1 MSQWLLPEN
10 VEDLLP
16 NQAKQLEIYRRQ
28 LLDLYSENGYQ
39 LVIPSLLEY
48 ADSLNAFGK
57 DLDLDT
63 FKVVDQLSGR
73 MMGVSSDLTTQTS
86 RIDSQLSKENKENKL
101 CYAGPILRT
110 NSSSTQSRE
119 LYQIGVE
126 YFGES
131 DISADIEVQKIL
143 VSSLKLIKI
152 DDITLDIN
160 HLGIYNQLIL
170 DFNLSAQDKIN
181 VADALMIKDK
191 VQLRKILN
199 KHNKNNARDKI
210 IDLVDFYGDKAILDE
225 ILKLFSG
232 NKDVKLI
239 IDQLKSLHDVLI
251 KEDIKIS
258 FDFSDIR
265 GYQYHSG
272 LIFSAY
278 SPNYSV
284 AIAQGGRYDNINS
297 DYKNNRPATG
307 FSMDLRFIINQMK
320 V

>member
-16 NQAKQLEIYRRQ
+16 RQAKQLEIYRRQ
-28 LLDLYSENGYQ
+28 LLDLYSENGYE
-39 LVIPSLLEY
+39 LVMPSLLEY

-86 RIDSQLSKENKENKL
+86 RIDSQLKQEGVLNKL
-101 CYAGPILRT
+101 CYAGPVLRAKIDS
-110 NSSSTQSRE
+110 NQSRE
-119 LYQIGVE
+119 LYQVGVE
-126 YFGES
+126 YFGNL

-143 VSSLKLIKI
+143 INSLKLLNIK
-152 DDITLDIN
+152 DITLDIN
-160 HLGIYNQLIL
+160 HLDIYNQLIIEL
-170 DFNLSAQDKIN
+170 RLSEEDKILI
-181 VADALMIKDK
+181 ADALMIKDK
-191 VQLRKILN
+191 GALRNTLK
-199 KHNKNNARDKI
+199 KYNKNLASKQLI
-210 IDLVDFYGDKAILDE
+210 ELVDLYGDKDVLDQ
-225 ILKLFSG
+225 I
-232 NKDVKLI
+232 VKLI
-239 IDQLKSLHDVLI
+239 PGNNEIKSTIDNLKSLHEVLI
-251 KEDIKIS
+251 KTDTKVS

-278 SPNYSV
+278 SPNYST
-284 AIAQGGRYDNINS
+284 AIAQGGRYDNINNH
-297 DYKNNRPATG
+297 YKNNRPATG

>member
-16 NQAKQLEIYRRQ
+16 RQAKLLENYRRK
-28 LLDLYSENGYQ
+28 LLDLYAKNGYK

-48 ADSLNAFGK
+48 AESLNAFGK

-86 RIDSQLSKENKENKL
+86 RIDSQLIQKGDINKL
-101 CYAGPILRT
+101 CYAGPVLRAKT
-110 NSSSTQSRE
+110 ALTQSRE
-119 LYQIGVE
+119 LYQVGIE
-126 YFGES
+126 YFGNS
-131 DISADIEVQKIL
+131 DIAVDIEVQIIL
-143 VSSLKLIKI
+143 INSLKLLNISEV
-152 DDITLDIN
+152 TLDIN
-160 HLGIYNQLIL
+160 HLDIYNQLIL
-170 DFNLSAQDKIN
+170 ELELSEEDKIFI
-181 VADALMIKDK
+181 AEALIIKDK
-191 VQLRKILN
+191 GALRKTL
-199 KHNKNNARDKI
+199 KKYHKNIASEQLI
-210 IDLVDFYGDKAILDE
+210 ELVDLYGDKNVLNQI
-225 ILKLFSG
+225 
-232 NKDVKLI
+232 VKLI
-239 IDQLKSLHDVLI
+239 PGNKAIKSSVDKLKSLYEVLI
-251 KEDIKIS
+251 VTGIKIS

-278 SPNYSV
+278 SPSYSS
-284 AIAQGGRYDNINS
+284 AIAQGGRYDNI
-297 DYKNNRPATG
+297 KNNRAATG

>member
-16 NQAKQLEIYRRQ
+16 RQAKLLENYRRK
-28 LLDLYSENGYQ
+28 LLDLYAKNGYK

-48 ADSLNAFGK
+48 AESLNAFGK

-86 RIDSQLSKENKENKL
+86 RIDSQLIQKGDINKL
-101 CYAGPILRT
+101 CYAGPVLRAKT
-110 NSSSTQSRE
+110 ALTQSRE
-119 LYQIGVE
+119 LYQVGIE
-126 YFGES
+126 YFGNS
-131 DISADIEVQKIL
+131 DIAADIEVQIIL
-143 VSSLKLIKI
+143 INSLKLLNISEV
-152 DDITLDIN
+152 TLDIN
-160 HLGIYNQLIL
+160 HLDIYNQLIL
-170 DFNLSAQDKIN
+170 ELELSEEDKIFI
-181 VADALMIKDK
+181 AEALIIKDK
-191 VQLRKILN
+191 AALRKTL
-199 KHNKNNARDKI
+199 KKYHKNIASEQLI
-210 IDLVDFYGDKAILDE
+210 ELVDLYGDKNVLNQI
-225 ILKLFSG
+225 
-232 NKDVKLI
+232 VKLI
-239 IDQLKSLHDVLI
+239 PGNKAIKSSVDKLKSLYEVLI
-251 KEDIKIS
+251 DKGIKIS

-278 SPNYSV
+278 SPSYSS
-284 AIAQGGRYDNINS
+284 AIAQGGRYDNI
-297 DYKNNRPATG
+297 KNNRAATG

>member
-16 NQAKQLEIYRRQ
+16 RQAKQLEIFRRQ
-28 LLDLYSENGYQ
+28 LLDLYEKNGYE
-39 LVIPSLLEY
+39 LIIPSLLEY

-73 MMGVSSDLTTQTS
+73 MMGISSDLTTQTS
-86 RIDSQLSKENKENKL
+86 RIDSQLTKENSLNKL
-101 CYAGPILRT
+101 CYAGPVLRT
-110 NSSSTQSRE
+110 KTALTHSRE
-119 LYQIGVE
+119 LYQIGIE

-131 DISADIEVQKIL
+131 DIAADIEVQTMLLK
-143 VSSLKLIKI
+143 SLKLMNIGN
-152 DDITLDIN
+152 ITLDIN
-160 HLGIYNQLIL
+160 HLDIYSNLIL
-170 DFNLSAQDKIN
+170 ELRLSEEDK
-181 VADALMIKDK
+181 VDVSEALIIKDK
-191 VQLRKILN
+191 STLRKIL
-199 KHNKNNARDKI
+199 KRYDKSI
-210 IDLVDFYGDKAILDE
+210 ASEQLVELINLYGDKNVLDQ
-225 ILKLFSG
+225 IA
-232 NKDVKLI
+232 KLI
-239 IDQLKSLHDVLI
+239 PENKVIQSTIGKLKSLYALLIETDVN
-251 KEDIKIS
+251 IS

-278 SPNYSV
+278 SPNYST
-284 AIAQGGRYDNINS
+284 AIAQGGRYDNINNR
-297 DYKNNRPATG
+297 NNRAATG

>member
-28 LLDLYSENGYQ
+28 LLDLYAENGYQ

-86 RIDSQLSKENKENKL
+86 RIDSQLNKENKENKL
-101 CYAGPILRT
+101 CYAGPVLRT
-110 NSSSTQSRE
+110 NSSITQSRE
-119 LYQIGVE
+119 LYQVGVE

-143 VSSLKLIKI
+143 INSLKLIEI

-160 HLGIYNQLIL
+160 HLDIYNQLIL
-170 DFNLSAQDKIN
+170 NFNLSAQDKID

-191 VQLRKILN
+191 VQLIKILN
-199 KHNKNNARDKI
+199 KYNKNNARDKI

-225 ILKLFSG
+225 ILKLIPN
-232 NKDVKLI
+232 NKEVKFI
-239 IDQLKSLHDVLI
+239 IEKLKSLYDELI
-251 KEDIKIS
+251 KEGIKIS

-278 SPNYSV
+278 SSNYST

-297 DYKNNRPATG
+297 NYKNNRPATG

>member
-16 NQAKQLEIYRRQ
+16 RQAKQLEIYRRQ
-28 LLDLYSENGYQ
+28 LLDLYAQNGYE
-39 LVIPSLLEY
+39 LVMPSLLEY

-86 RIDSQLSKENKENKL
+86 RIDSQLKQEGVLNKL
-101 CYAGPILRT
+101 CYAGPVLRAKLAS
-110 NSSSTQSRE
+110 NQSRE
-119 LYQIGVE
+119 LYQVGIE
-126 YFGES
+126 YFGNL

-143 VSSLKLIKI
+143 INSLKLLNIK
-152 DDITLDIN
+152 DITLDIN
-160 HLGIYNQLIL
+160 HLDIYNQLIIEL
-170 DFNLSAQDKIN
+170 RLSEEDKILI
-181 VADALMIKDK
+181 ADALMIKDK
-191 VQLRKILN
+191 GALRNTLK
-199 KHNKNNARDKI
+199 KYNKNLASKQLI
-210 IDLVDFYGDKAILDE
+210 ELVDLYGGKDVLDL
-225 ILKLFSG
+225 I
-232 NKDVKLI
+232 VKLI
-239 IDQLKSLHDVLI
+239 PGNNEIKSTIDKLKSLYEVLI
-251 KEDIKIS
+251 KTDTKVN

-278 SPNYSV
+278 SPNYST
-284 AIAQGGRYDNINS
+284 AIAQGGRYDNINNH
-297 DYKNNRPATG
+297 YKNNRPATG